1 MATILPMTG
10 ELSNPAAAPRTSC
23 HVSPAMTSRD
33 DEAAGFLRYH
43 WQRQPQIAIVL
54 GTGMHCLSRE
64 MAIEAEFPYAEV
76 PGFPRSTA
84 PGHRGRLLCGTLP
97 EWGNLPAVMLD
108 GRWHLYEGYSVDEV
122 TAAIRALARLGTDT
136 LVLLNAAGGLN
147 FRLRVG
153 DLVIVDDHLNFH
165 FQTPAIAWSGA
176 TRGPC
181 FARPVY
187 DLELAQRASDA
198 ACRLKI
204 PAHRGIYAAMLGP
217 TYETRAEYRM
227 LRQLGADVVGMSTV
241 PEALIAAH
249 LGMRVLAISTVT
261 NVPFVDH
268 GGHTSGDAV
277 LEAARE
283 AQPRVSRL
291 LRDVLPAAK

>member
-1 MATILPMTG
+1 MATIFPMTDSPPSSV
-10 ELSNPAAAPRTSC
+10 EPRERVSL
-23 HVSPAMTSRD
+23 HESPAMTTREE
-33 DEAAGFLRYH
+33 EAAGFLRFH
-43 WQRQPQIAIVL
+43 WPRAPQVAIVL
-54 GTGMHCLSRE
+54 GTGMHCLSRDL
-64 MAIEAEFPYAEV
+64 AIEAEFPYAEI

-97 EWGNLPAVMLD
+97 ACGDLPAVMLD
-108 GRWHLYEGYSVDEV
+108 GRWHLYEGYSADDV
-122 TAAIRALARLGTDT
+122 TVAVRTLARLGLRT

-147 FRLRVG
+147 PRLRVG

-165 FQTPAIAWSGA
+165 FQVPALPWTSA

-181 FARPVY
+181 HARPIY
-187 DLELAQRASDA
+187 DPDLAHAAASA
-198 ACRLKI
+198 ACRLGI
-204 PAHRGIYAAMLGP
+204 PAQRGVYAAMQGP
-217 TYETRAEYRM
+217 SYETRAEYRM

-241 PEALIAAH
+241 PEALTAAH
-249 LGMRVLAISTVT
+249 LGLRVLAISTVT

-283 AQPRVSRL
+283 AQPRVGRL
-291 LRDVLPAAK
+291 LREVLQA